1 MAWVEF
7 AFPGCPAC
15 SRSWA
20 VSRHRDCPAGER
32 GGAGGRG
39 GGLEVDPDRSRV
51 RCTGCRRTW
60 DVWETR
66 FHCACGHGF
75 DAQEVEEALREIVRV
90 ASLLAR
96 VLAQQAQDLAEIRRA
111 GAASFRAWA
120 SRFADTVAGSLGAM
134 AGRLVGSLLR
144 ALD

>member
-1 MAWVEF
+1 M
-7 AFPGCPAC
+7 G
-15 SRSWA
+15 
-20 VSRHRDCPAGER
+20 DG
-32 GGAGGRG
+32 G

-60 DVWETR
+60 RVWETS
-66 FHCACGHGF
+66 FHCSCGRRF
-75 DAQEVEEALREIVRV
+75 EAKEVEEAVRELIRV

-111 GAASFRAWA
+111 GEASFRAWA
-120 SRFADTVAGSLGAM
+120 GRLAAAVAGSLGAV